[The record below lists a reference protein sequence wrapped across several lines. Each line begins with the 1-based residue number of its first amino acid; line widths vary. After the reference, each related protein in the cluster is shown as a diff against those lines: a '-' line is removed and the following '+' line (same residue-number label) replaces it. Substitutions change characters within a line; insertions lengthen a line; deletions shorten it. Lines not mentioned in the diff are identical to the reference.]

1 MSHDGQVNKAE
12 HNTRRNI
19 TQPQKGTACLSMLR
33 ILKTLTSGSRQTQ
46 KPCVL
51 PHNRN
56 KGDCRAWAGRCRS
69 GEGLASRIHK
79 DNGSHY
85 ADCCVIAGQQGSRWT
100 ERQWH
105 RPLQRDQCLQ
115 EPVSCVLLQHSLENK
130 NLDQGYSRGPRA
142 VVLNLRALTPLG
154 FTYWISCISDTCIII
169 HDCSKLQL

>member
-1 MSHDGQVNKAE
+1 
-12 HNTRRNI
+12 
-19 TQPQKGTACLSMLR
+19 MLR

-46 KPCVL
+46 KPRVL

-56 KGDCRAWAGRCRS
+56 KNDCRAWAGRCRS
-69 GEGLASRIHK
+69 GKGLASRIHK
-79 DNGSHY
+79 DNCSHY

-142 VVLNLRALTPLG
+142 VVLNLRVLTPLG

-169 HDCSKLQL
+169 HDGSKLQL